1 MDLDKLLTVTRQV
14 CGIDETEELK
24 AMLNFYHD
32 LGVIVKHGHTVVLQ
46 AQWLIDLFKQLIAV
60 RPFDEVNPLYS
71 ECWQELEESGILRMT
86 LVDHVF
92 TDFIQKDLSKEDILD
107 MMELYGLIAKFS
119 FLPAVDEHEQRYF
132 VPAQLRSSPSNL
144 CKKEPSNC
152 DPCPL
157 YLRFLDGFVPHG
169 LFPQLLSRCIRW
181 CSDHSPKEAPKLYQN
196 GATFLIGKQTIS
208 ELTLICK
215 KRFIKI
221 ILKQINSLASTIT
234 TSAKLAPEVRVFI
247 EDTLQGLS
255 NAFSWLR
262 NLRYELCVACTNC
275 LECGEECTPD
285 DCLHL
290 VRVVPEETLICSEG
304 SCNVIIEVCG
314 LEKWFQ
320 GHKTETTVWENFT
333 AIEKDF
339 IEPLRQALKVTRI
352 QYQAELTSKRDEM
365 AGNKSNKKKQSME
378 FDVQSPDGETLEL
391 MPLSDQCE
399 ALQSGLYSLDM
410 MESVL
415 ARITEIASSRTKGGK

>member
-1 MDLDKLLTVTRQV
+1 MEIQNLLVQNHL
-14 CGIDETEELK
+14 CSDCI
-24 AMLNFYHD
+24 F
-32 LGVIVKHGHTVVLQ
+32 IQ
-46 AQWLIDLFKQLIAV
+46 
-60 RPFDEVNPLYS
+60 NPLYS
-71 ECWQELEESGILRMT
+71 ECWQELEESGILRIT

-92 TDFIQKDLSKEDILD
+92 ADLIQKGLSKEDILD

-119 FLPAVDEHEQRYF
+119 FLPAVGEHEQIYF

-157 YLRFLDGFVPHG
+157 YLCFLGGFVPHG

-181 CSDHSPKEAPKLYQN
+181 CSDHNPKEAPKLYTN

-208 ELTLICK
+208 ELTFICK

-221 ILKQINSLASTIT
+221 ILKQINYSAPTIT
-234 TSAKLAPEVRVFI
+234 TSAKLAREVCVFI
-247 EDTLQGLS
+247 EDTLQDLLYE
-255 NAFSWLR
+255 FSWFR

-275 LECGEECTPD
+275 LKCGEECTPD

-304 SCNVIIEVCG
+304 SCNEIIKFCG

-320 GHKTETTVWENFT
+320 GHKTEVQIISNF
-333 AIEKDF
+333 
-339 IEPLRQALKVTRI
+339 LK
-352 QYQAELTSKRDEM
+352 
-365 AGNKSNKKKQSME
+365 
-378 FDVQSPDGETLEL
+378 
-391 MPLSDQCE
+391 
-399 ALQSGLYSLDM
+399 LQL
-410 MESVL
+410 
-415 ARITEIASSRTKGGK
+415 